1 MKTKSR
7 ILIFTA
13 ALVLAAALIIIGV
26 SRGEASVIFQNAAAV
41 CLECIGLG
49 K

>member
-1 MKTKSR
+1 MKAKGR
-7 ILIFTA
+7 IILIA
-13 ALVLAAALIIIGV
+13 AAVLVAAALIWFGA
-26 SRGEASVIFQNAAAV
+26 SRGEASLIFRNAAAV

>member
-1 MKTKSR
+1 MKTR
-7 ILIFTA
+7 TRVII
-13 ALVLAAALIIIGV
+13 LAAAAVAAAAFIFFGV
-26 SRGEASVIFQNAAAV
+26 HRGEASVIFQNAAAI